1 MSTPTDTAWLP
12 YIIGI
17 ALVAAIG
24 MLISGLKNKRIFAFG
39 RWYKAGENKSQYVQV
54 VIGYLLLIALFL
66 FLLLQLLLRL
76 L

>member
-12 YIIGI
+12 YIISI

-39 RWYKAGENKSQYVQV
+39 RWYKAGENTSLYVQV
-54 VIGYLLLIALFL
+54 VIGYLLLIALFI
-66 FLLLQLLLRL
+66 FLLLQLLLRRL
-76 L
+76 

>member
-1 MSTPTDTAWLP
+1 MPTSADTAWLP

-39 RWYKAGENKSQYVQV
+39 RWYDSEKNKSQYVQV
-54 VIGYLLLIALFL
+54 VVGYLLLIALL
-66 FLLLQLLLRL
+66 IFLLLKS
-76 L
+76 